1 MPRRQR
7 QATRED
13 LIELIGQHTSFDRA
27 VVGQVLDAIELA
39 GGRVVEVKVTDSD
52 DTPVEQTRP

>member
-13 LIELIGQHTSFDRA
+13 LIELICGHTSYDRI

-39 GGRVVEVKVTDSD
+39 GGRVVEVKVEDRD
-52 DTPVEQTRP
+52 DEPAEQTR

>member
-7 QATRED
+7 SATRED
-13 LIELIGQHTSFDRA
+13 LIELIQQHTSFDRG

-39 GGRVVEVKVTDSD
+39 GGRVVEVKVEDRD
-52 DTPVEQTRP
+52 DEPVEQTRQ

>member
-1 MPRRQR
+1 MSPRRR

-13 LIELIGQHTSFDRA
+13 LIELIGEHTSFDRQ

-39 GGRVVEVKVTDSD
+39 GGRVVDVRVSDTDD
-52 DTPVEQTRP
+52 EPVEQTRA